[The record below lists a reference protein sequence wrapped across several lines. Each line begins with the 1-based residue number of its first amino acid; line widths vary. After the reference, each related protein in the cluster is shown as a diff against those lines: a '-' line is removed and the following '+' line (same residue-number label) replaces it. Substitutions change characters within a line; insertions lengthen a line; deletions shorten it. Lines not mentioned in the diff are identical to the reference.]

1 MAVTFEFDMYILL
14 YKYYISEHNNSG
26 LLAELLLKGTVDLT
40 S

>member
-1 MAVTFEFDMYILL
+1 MVVTFEFDMYIPL

-26 LLAELLLKGTVDLT
+26 LAELLLKGTADLT